1 MNFNK
6 YTICSSSVW
15 EFSHLLGSNIILEQL
30 PVSLSP
36 IIVLHHLFIMCK
48 NQPLYYYN
56 FCRQPRPVSYHG
68 DDLSKEV
75 YI

>member
-6 YTICSSSVW
+6 YAICSSSVW

-56 FCRQPRPVSYHG
+56 FCRQPGPVSYHG
-68 DDLSKEV
+68 DDLSKED